1 MRMAE
6 RNKRDL
12 WLSKPELIEL
22 TDEDGVGTAEYV
34 SKWSAPV
41 HFRANVSAPSGDAT
55 SSPFGESIDYDLS
68 VVIGDNDLSISEGD
82 VMWALSEPQTAD
94 DGQPVMTDAYDV
106 RAVSQSL
113 DFFSIALKR
122 REVR

>member
-12 WLSKPELIEL
+12 WLSKPELVEL

-41 HFRANVSAPSGDAT
+41 HLRANVSAPSGDAT